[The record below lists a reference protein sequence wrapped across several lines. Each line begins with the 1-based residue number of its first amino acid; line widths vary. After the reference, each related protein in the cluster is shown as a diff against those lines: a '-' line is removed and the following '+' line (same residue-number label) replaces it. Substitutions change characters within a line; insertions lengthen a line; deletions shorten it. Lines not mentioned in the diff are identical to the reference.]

1 MGITAGALAGA
12 RARGRAGACAR
23 VAEGGAGGGAVPGC
37 LVAEG
42 PVCLMT
48 SPDTPADRADRGKA
62 ARKRV
67 PRSAH
72 GDWVP
77 ALDRPDPVGVLER
90 QGRDRLPE
98 LLPIRYGRMA
108 ASPFSFLRG
117 AAAVMAADL
126 AAAPH
131 TGLTVQLCGD
141 AHLLNFGLYASPE
154 RALLFDLNDFD
165 ETFPGPFEW
174 DVKRLAASVAV
185 VARENGH
192 SEPKARRAALEA
204 AAAYRTGIRRLAG
217 LGELDVWYARIDAE
231 QLMSLARASGRR
243 RRVESSLTRAR
254 RRTSLHALGKLT
266 EVVDGR
272 RRIIH
277 DPPLLE
283 PAGASDTASLRKIFS
298 DYRSTLSEERRLLLD
313 RYRFVDAARKV
324 VGVGSVGLR
333 CFIVLLTG
341 RDADDP
347 LFLQIKEARTSVL
360 EDHLPSGPYVHP
372 GHRVVAGQR
381 LLQAAGDIF
390 LGWMSGPEGRAFYWR
405 QLRDMKGSADVAGMR
420 PADLAEYARLCGTAL
435 ARAHARS
442 GDRIAIAG
450 YLGGADTFDRA
461 VADFALTYA
470 DQTTTDHTALGA
482 AIAAGVVRAAPGI

>member
-1 MGITAGALAGA
+1 MTNPADPAH
-12 RARGRAGACAR
+12 RADPVHRAERGR
-23 VAEGGAGGGAVPGC
+23 
-37 LVAEG
+37 
-42 PVCLMT
+42 
-48 SPDTPADRADRGKA
+48 A

-67 PRSAH
+67 SRSAH
-72 GDWVP
+72 AFWIPSV
-77 ALDRPDPVGVLER
+77 DRPDPVAVLER
-90 QGRDRLPE
+90 QGRDRLSE

-108 ASPFSFLRG
+108 ASPFAFLRG

-126 AAAPH
+126 AAQSH
-131 TGLTVQLCGD
+131 SGLTVQLCGD

-185 VARENGH
+185 AARENGH
-192 SEPKARRAALEA
+192 SDLKAHRAALEA
-204 AAAYRTGIRRLAG
+204 TAAYRTAIRRLARH
-217 LGELDVWYARIDAE
+217 GELDVWYERLDADSLLPLVRSARH
-231 QLMSLARASGRR
+231 R

-254 RRTSLHALGKLT
+254 RRTSLQALGKLT

-272 RRIIH
+272 RRIIQ

-283 PAGASDTASLRKIFS
+283 PAGASDTATVRKIFS

-324 VGVGSVGLR
+324 VGVGSVGTR
-333 CFIVLLTG
+333 CFIVLLAG
-341 RDADDP
+341 RDQDDP
-347 LFLQIKEARTSVL
+347 LFLQIKEARKSVL
-360 EDHLPSGPYVHP
+360 EEHLPHGPYVHP

-381 LLQAAGDIF
+381 LLQAASDIF
-390 LGWMSGPEGRAFYWR
+390 LGWMTGPQGRAYYWR
-405 QLRDMKGSADVAGMR
+405 QLRDMKGSADVAGMS
-420 PADLAEYARLCGTAL
+420 PADLLSYARLCGTAL

-450 YLGGADTFDRA
+450 YLGGTDTFERA
-461 VADFALTYA
+461 VADFALSYA
-470 DQTTTDHTALGA
+470 DQTTADHAALGA
-482 AIAAGVVRAAPGI
+482 AVAAGVVRAAPEV

>member
-1 MGITAGALAGA
+1 MNTPGTPA
-12 RARGRAGACAR
+12 GRAEHGR
-23 VAEGGAGGGAVPGC
+23 
-37 LVAEG
+37 
-42 PVCLMT
+42 
-48 SPDTPADRADRGKA
+48 A
-62 ARKRV
+62 ARRRV

-72 GDWVP
+72 AGWIP
-77 ALDRPDPVGVLER
+77 SADRHDPVAVLER

-98 LLPIRYGRMA
+98 LLPIRYGRMSS
-108 ASPFSFLRG
+108 SPLAFLRG
-117 AAAVMAADL
+117 ATAVMAADL
-126 AAAPH
+126 AAQPH

-154 RALLFDLNDFD
+154 RSLLFDVNDFD

-185 VARENGH
+185 AARENGH
-192 SEPKARRAALEA
+192 SEGKAHRAAGEA
-204 AAAYRTGIRRLAG
+204 VTAYRAAMHRLARM
-217 LGELDVWYARIDAE
+217 GELEVWHASVDAD
-231 QLMSLARASGRR
+231 SLLPLVRSGR

-254 RRTSLHALGKLT
+254 RRTSLQALGKLT

-283 PAGASDTASLRKIFS
+283 PAGVPDMAGLRKIFC

-333 CFIVLLTG
+333 CFIVLLAG
-341 RDADDP
+341 RDLDDP

-360 EDHLPSGPYVHP
+360 EEHLPHGPYVHP
-372 GHRVVAGQR
+372 GRRVVVGQR
-381 LLQAAGDIF
+381 LLQATNDIF
-390 LGWMSGPEGRAFYWR
+390 LGWMSGPQGRAFYWR
-405 QLRDMKGSADVAGMR
+405 RLRDMKGAAEVAGMS
-420 PADLAEYARLCGTAL
+420 PADLRAYARLCGSTL
-435 ARAHARS
+435 AHAHARS
-442 GDRIAIAG
+442 GDRIAIAA

-461 VADFALTYA
+461 VADFALAYA
-470 DQTTTDHTALGA
+470 ARTTSDHATLCA
-482 AIAAGVVRAAPGI
+482 AIAAGVVRAAPGE

>member
-1 MGITAGALAGA
+1 MSSPAE
-12 RARGRAGACAR
+12 RAR
-23 VAEGGAGGGAVPGC
+23 
-37 LVAEG
+37 
-42 PVCLMT
+42 
-48 SPDTPADRADRGKA
+48 RGKT
-62 ARKRV
+62 ARERV
-67 PRSAH
+67 RRSAH
-72 GDWVP
+72 AIWVP
-77 ALDRPDPVGVLER
+77 SAERADPVAVLEQ

-98 LLPIRYGRMA
+98 LLPVRYGRMT
-108 ASPFSFLRG
+108 ASPLAFLRG

-126 AAAPH
+126 AAQPH

-185 VARENGH
+185 AARENGH
-192 SEPKARRAALEA
+192 PDPKAHRAALEA
-204 AAAYRTGIRRLAG
+204 VAAYRTSMRRLAG
-217 LGELDVWYARIDAE
+217 LGELAVWYERIDAE
-231 QLMSLARASGRR
+231 SLLPLIGSARRR
-243 RRVESSLTRAR
+243 RRVESSLARAR
-254 RRTSLHALGKLT
+254 RRTSLQALGKLT

-272 RRIIH
+272 RRIVN

-283 PAGASDTASLRKIFS
+283 PAGAPDGAALRKIFS
-298 DYRSTLSEERRLLLD
+298 DYRSTLAEERRLLLD

-347 LFLQIKEARTSVL
+347 LFLQVKEARTAVL
-360 EDHLPSGPYVHP
+360 EEHLPSGPYVHP

-390 LGWMSGPEGRAFYWR
+390 LGWMTGPQGRAFYWR
-405 QLRDMKGSADVAGMR
+405 QLRDMKGSAEVAAMT
-420 PADLAEYARLCGTAL
+420 PKELAFYARLCGTAL

-461 VADFALTYA
+461 VADFALAYA
-470 DQTTTDHTALGA
+470 DRTADDHAALGA
-482 AIAAGVVRAAPGI
+482 AVVAGVIPAAPDV